1 MSVESH
7 YLSFRSTII
16 HYTRCGQG
24 SDWLFCFHG
33 YGEDAASFSIFHKLL
48 ADQYTLIAIDL
59 PFHGKTDWQE
69 GLLLEPADLIFI
81 INQIK
86 TASQPISLIG
96 YSMGGRVALQLLQL
110 IPEQITQL
118 LLVAPDGLHKNK
130 WQWFST
136 RTFIG
141 KRLFAYA
148 IKNPEWLLTIVDLA
162 GKMSLYDKNL
172 LKFIHYYLDE
182 EGQREILFRRWTTMR
197 KFRPV
202 KDLLKKN
209 IQAYQISVNLL
220 FGKYDKVILT
230 KHGRAFNNHLE
241 KYIKVI
247 EIDAGHQLMKE
258 KYALIMASLLMPIKG

>member
-7 YLSFRSTII
+7 YLSFKSSII
-16 HYTRCGQG
+16 HYTRSGKG
-24 SDWLFCFHG
+24 IDWLFCFHG
-33 YGEDAASFSIFHKLL
+33 YGEDAASFSIFHPLL
-48 ADQYTLIAIDL
+48 GDRYTLIAIDF

-69 GLLLEPADLIFI
+69 GLLMKPDDLIDI

-86 TASQPISLIG
+86 PASKPISLFG
-96 YSMGGRVALQLLQL
+96 YSMGGRVAFQLLQQ
-110 IPEQITQL
+110 IPDQITQL

-130 WQWFST
+130 WQWLST

-148 IKNPEWLLTIVDLA
+148 IKNPGWLLTLADLA
-162 GKMSLYDKNL
+162 GKMGLYDKRL

-182 EGQREILFRRWTTMR
+182 EVQREILFRRWTTMR

-209 IQAYQISVNLL
+209 IQAYHISVNLL
-220 FGKYDKVILT
+220 FGKYDKVILA
-230 KHGRAFNNHLE
+230 KHGRAFSNHSE
-241 KYIKVI
+241 EYIKVI
-247 EIDAGHQLMKE
+247 ELDAGHQLMKE
-258 KYALIMASLLMPIKG
+258 KYAPIMASLLLGKVL